1 LRVHANGSQL
11 NGGGGVLGEG
21 GNLSESLR
29 VHAAELE
36 AYAAGILRD
45 ASLAQDLMQTI
56 WIRLDGV
63 DATTVRSPRAFLF
76 RMVRNAAI
84 DWRRARMREGPTEE
98 VAPDLVSPHPS
109 PEQQLADRQRLARV
123 LAVMEQLPER
133 TRQALLMHRIEGL
146 KLREIAERLSISIA
160 LAHALVREG
169 VAACAEGLSHDD

>member
-1 LRVHANGSQL
+1 M
-11 NGGGGVLGEG
+11 GEG

-29 VHAAELE
+29 VHASELE
-36 AYAAGILRD
+36 AYAAGILKD
-45 ASLAQDLMQTI
+45 ASLAQDLMQNL
-56 WIRLDGV
+56 WLRLDGV
-63 DATTVRSPRAFLF
+63 DATLVRSPRAFLF

-84 DWRRARMREGPTEE
+84 DYRRARMREGTTAA
-98 VAPDLVSPHPS
+98 VSPDLVSPHPS

-123 LAVMEQLPER
+123 LAAMERLPER

-146 KLREIAERLSISIA
+146 KLREIAEHLGVSIA

>member
-1 LRVHANGSQL
+1 ML
-11 NGGGGVLGEG
+11 NES

-29 VHAAELE
+29 VHASELE
-36 AYAAGILRD
+36 VYAAGILKD
-45 ASLAQDLMQTI
+45 ASLAQDLMQNI

-63 DATTVRSPRAFLF
+63 DATAIRSPRAFLF

-84 DWRRARMREGPTEE
+84 DCRRARIREGATEE
-98 VAPDLVSPHPS
+98 VSPDLISPHPS
-109 PEQQLADRQRLARV
+109 PEQQLADRQSLARV
-123 LAVMEQLPER
+123 LAVMERLPER

-146 KLREIAERLSISIA
+146 KLREIADRLSISIA